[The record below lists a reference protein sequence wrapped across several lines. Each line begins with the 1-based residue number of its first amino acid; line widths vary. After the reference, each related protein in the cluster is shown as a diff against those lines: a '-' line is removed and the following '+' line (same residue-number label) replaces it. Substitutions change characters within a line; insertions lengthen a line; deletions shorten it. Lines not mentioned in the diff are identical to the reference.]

1 MRQRLLMTVA
11 VLMLLGVM
19 PTTAAGLFSGRFM
32 MTEQTEQD
40 FRALWEAVATGRLE
54 VVEEAL
60 SSGVDPNVREP
71 NGSTL

>member
-1 MRQRLLMTVA
+1 MRQRLIMTVA

-32 MTEQTEQD
+32 MTEQD